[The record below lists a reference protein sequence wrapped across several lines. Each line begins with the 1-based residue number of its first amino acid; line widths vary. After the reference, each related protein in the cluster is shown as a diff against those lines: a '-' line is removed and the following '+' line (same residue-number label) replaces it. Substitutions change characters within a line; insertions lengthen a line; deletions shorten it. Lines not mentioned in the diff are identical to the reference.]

1 MSATLEDFKKAKKI
15 TDEVEDKLYSMVSD
29 FNRFYPHS
37 RSYEDIEFR
46 EGQDYAIIHYEEYC
60 MGESDH
66 YDDWIIP
73 TSIIEDYLAGNKEKA
88 IEAMREYRAEE
99 KRKIEEERKR
109 REEEAKKQ
117 RERDLALA
125 AERKEKQEYELW
137 KKLNEKYGS
146 NTNA

>member
-1 MSATLEDFKKAKKI
+1 MCATLEEFKKSKKI

-37 RSYEDIEFR
+37 RSYDNIEFR
-46 EGQDYAIIHYEEYC
+46 DDYAIIRYEEYC
-60 MGESDH
+60 MGESDY

-99 KRKIEEERKR
+99 KRRIEEERKR

-117 RERDLALA
+117 RERELALA

-146 NTNA
+146 KTNA

>member
-1 MSATLEDFKKAKKI
+1 MSAMLDEFIKAKKI

-37 RSYEDIEFR
+37 RSYENIEFR

-60 MGESDH
+60 MGECDH

-73 TSIIEDYLAGNKEKA
+73 LSIIDDYLSGNKQKA
-88 IEAMREYRAEE
+88 MDAMRDYRAEE
-99 KRKIEEERKR
+99 KRRIQEEMKR
-109 REEEAKKQ
+109 REEEAKKE
-117 RERDLALA
+117 RERELALA
-125 AERKEKQEYELW
+125 AERKEKAEYELW

-146 NTNA
+146 KTNA